1 MKLIIVAGS
10 LLLTGCLG
18 LGQPVN
24 QKERF
29 DNHEKR
35 ITFLETGHD
44 IDTVPAPLEEE
55 SRGSKILDWAMTAGL
70 SLLIGGVRK
79 I

>member
-1 MKLIIVAGS
+1 MKLLMLMAG

-29 DNHEKR
+29 NNHETR
-35 ITFLETGHD
+35 ITFLETKHG
-44 IDTVPAPLEEE
+44 IDTVPAPPEEE
-55 SRGSKILDWAMTAGL
+55 TRGSKILDWAMTAGL
-70 SLLIGGVRK
+70 SLLLGGIRK
-79 I
+79 S